1 MFVQAIKGQG
11 TDEQQKK
18 WLPLG
23 FETTTTFDPDTN
35 EFIINSPTLT
45 SSKWWPG
52 GLGKVSTHTIAY
64 ARLIVDGKE
73 HGVHIRSLHDHQ
85 PLPSITVA
93 DIGMKFGNGAYN
105 TMDNGVLR
113 FYHVRIPRDQM
124 LMQFLS
130 DLFLLF
136 VIFLHHSPK
145 FCCSLIS
152 RSASIARSS
161 IVSSF
166 EISLSPRHKHF
177 GEFAPL
183 GGKQAAAKLP
193 RDWVSMGHNTQWI
206 WYSVYASKQ
215 ADAGQEDSFLEEIQV
230 AFEARKEG
238 RKLILHEQSESEM
251 KVGVKQADGNNGM
264 ESNNR
269 VRL

>member
-1 MFVQAIKGQG
+1 MRFGLQKRQQARAKSEGRVPVSEEEEAGALRRYIDEPAFTNLHWAIKGQG

-23 FETTTTFDPDTN
+23 LETTTTFDPDTN

-113 FYHVRIPRDQM
+113 FYHVRIPRDQ
-124 LMQFLS
+124 
-130 DLFLLF
+130 
-136 VIFLHHSPK
+136 I
-145 FCCSLIS
+145 
-152 RSASIARSS
+152 
-161 IVSSF
+161 
-166 EISLSPRHKHF
+166 
-177 GEFAPL
+177 
-183 GGKQAAAKLP
+183 
-193 RDWVSMGHNTQWI
+193 
-206 WYSVYASKQ
+206 KQ

-230 AFEARKEG
+230 AFEARKES
-238 RKLILHEQSESEM
+238 RKLILH
-251 KVGVKQADGNNGM
+251 
-264 ESNNR
+264 
-269 VRL
+269 